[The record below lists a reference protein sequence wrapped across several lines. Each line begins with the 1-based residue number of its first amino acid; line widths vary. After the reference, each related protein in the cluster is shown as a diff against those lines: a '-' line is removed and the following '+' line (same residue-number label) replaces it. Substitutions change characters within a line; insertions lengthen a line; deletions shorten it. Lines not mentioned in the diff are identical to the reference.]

1 MRLDLF
7 TEPKHSSRRRTTNR
21 SSTSKSGRVK
31 SRRSGYND
39 DSSIIS
45 SSTPLPITPS
55 AGMVFDANG
64 IDIGQALALKVS
76 LSEVRIKDARARAAK
91 EKREKKERKGLD
103 STGNWIST
111 SLSNLTS
118 DFSLDGTGSLA
129 SKNSQSSTSTR
140 GRIVKET
147 LIGNLTDPTMPR
159 VPPRKTSSYIPSK
172 YATPETPAESGG
184 GLFGL
189 FNNTYACDG
198 RQDVDDTDST
208 YTAHRDERG
217 VVLYEV

>member
-1 MRLDLF
+1 
-7 TEPKHSSRRRTTNR
+7 
-21 SSTSKSGRVK
+21 
-31 SRRSGYND
+31 
-39 DSSIIS
+39 
-45 SSTPLPITPS
+45 
-55 AGMVFDANG
+55 MVFDANG
-64 IDIGQALALKVS
+64 NDIGQALALKVS

-103 STGNWIST
+103 STVSWISA

-129 SKNSQSSTSTR
+129 SSTSTR

-159 VPPRKTSSYIPSK
+159 CPPRKTNSYIPSK
-172 YATPETPAESGG
+172 YVTHQAPAPVSSG

-189 FNNTYACDG
+189 FKSYACDG
-198 RQDVDDTDST
+198 REDVDDTDST

-217 VVLYEV
+217 VVIYEV